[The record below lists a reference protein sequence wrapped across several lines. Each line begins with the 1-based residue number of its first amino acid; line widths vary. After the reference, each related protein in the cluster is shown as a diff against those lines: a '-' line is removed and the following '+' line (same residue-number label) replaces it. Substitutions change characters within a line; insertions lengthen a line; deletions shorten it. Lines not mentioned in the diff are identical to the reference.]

1 MTNELTKK
9 QIDTLNGLRDV
20 TRKANASGEDRF
32 NALSLK
38 YRETADLLGAKID
51 EKTLEWYNGMDEEK
65 EYDVHV
71 CAVVRVKVKK
81 VKAKNH
87 EEAIEKAVADADLIR
102 LFPFQQKLGRG
113 EFQIMTEYA
122 DEISEFLVEPAGNG
136 DRKEGVV
143 PFARYEEAG
152 PGPVLM
158 EYDNNNKVFVRTSK
172 MARDFK

>member
-65 EYDVHV
+65 EYDVH
-71 CAVVRVKVKK
+71 
-81 VKAKNH
+81 
-87 EEAIEKAVADADLIR
+87 ESQEGQSQE
-102 LFPFQQKLGRG
+102 PRG
-113 EFQIMTEYA
+113 S
-122 DEISEFLVEPAGNG
+122 D
-136 DRKEGVV
+136 
-143 PFARYEEAG
+143 
-152 PGPVLM
+152 
-158 EYDNNNKVFVRTSK
+158 
-172 MARDFK
+172 